1 MSKQIK
7 NPQDHFP
14 GVSENPRKGV
24 SRPYPMYVSQT
35 GLIDE
40 DQHWW
45 QERHVGGAPFGM
57 LQFPANI
64 PMIPGNPGNAY
75 SFPCPVIFHRVE
87 GIDIHRM
94 MTGTASQ
101 SDMDKWIAGAKY
113 LEEQGVRAIGANCG
127 FLTNTIEAVNKA
139 VSVPYYPSA
148 VLQIPLLLNL
158 FPKSAKVMVI
168 TYADKQDMI
177 DFGTLGGAGVR
188 EEDYERLVVTGGK
201 TSTQWA
207 RSASLAGE
215 FNAHLWQEEVVEI
228 AVSSIRENP
237 DIAAI
242 VQECTELPPFSWA
255 VQRAT
260 GLPVFDT
267 LTGMK
272 HMISAVTQT
281 PYHGHI

>member
-1 MSKQIK
+1 
-7 NPQDHFP
+7 
-14 GVSENPRKGV
+14 
-24 SRPYPMYVSQT
+24 
-35 GLIDE
+35 
-40 DQHWW
+40 
-45 QERHVGGAPFGM
+45 
-57 LQFPANI
+57 
-64 PMIPGNPGNAY
+64 
-75 SFPCPVIFHRVE
+75 
-87 GIDIHRM
+87 
-94 MTGTASQ
+94 
-101 SDMDKWIAGAKY
+101 
-113 LEEQGVRAIGANCG
+113 
-127 FLTNTIEAVNKA
+127 
-139 VSVPYYPSA
+139 
-148 VLQIPLLLNL
+148 
-158 FPKSAKVMVI
+158 
-168 TYADKQDMI
+168 MI

-201 TSTQWA
+201 SSTQWA